1 MGGRRVP
8 SYILERRA
16 ARAKAREEYYNTKN
30 QGAATFKATVDDRPM
45 TRVGYRSLNTKTGAT
60 PDHAKLSIIASQKAV
75 NFFEGL
81 APTAQPGV
89 GNTNLGL
96 EYVDLAD
103 YFGVT
108 KFSASKIH
116 AVQGGVKQAV
126 STPWGSR
133 YTKTYGATD
142 GNAQAFYTAPISE
155 KTGAFT
161 AQTLRDN
168 AEIISEIA
176 GIQQA
181 LGDNGRMWI
190 EPESES
196 YIVYS

>member
-1 MGGRRVP
+1 MARRVP
-8 SYILERRA
+8 SYILQRRA
-16 ARAKAREEYYNTKN
+16 DRAKAREQYLNTKN

-45 TRVGYRSLNTKTGAT
+45 MNVGYRSLNTKVGAT
-60 PDHAKLSIIASQKAV
+60 PDHAKLAIIASQKAI

-81 APTAQPGV
+81 APTAQPGA

-96 EYVDLAD
+96 EYVDLSEH
-103 YFGVT
+103 FKTT

-116 AVQGGVKQAV
+116 AVQGGTKQAV

-133 YTKTYGATD
+133 YTKTYGNTE

-168 AEIISEIA
+168 AELISQIA

-181 LGDNGRMWI
+181 LGDNGRMTL